1 MSAEIE
7 YAIKK
12 DVRNNPVIREVDA
25 QQKREF
31 RRTVLLAAAIV
42 ALLLFSAVQH
52 LQIVSTGYR
61 IQTLEKQRAA
71 EESANRQLRLE
82 VETLRT
88 PQRIE
93 RIAIEDLHMVPPS
106 AKDTLIIERAK
117 PASPDKAVVALG
129 PAPSASVR

>member
-1 MSAEIE
+1 MSVDIE

-12 DVRNNPVIREVDA
+12 DIRNNPVVREVDA
-25 QQKREF
+25 DQKREF
-31 RRTVLLAAAIV
+31 RRTVGLAALIV

-52 LQIVSTGYR
+52 LRIVKAGYT
-61 IQTLEKQRAA
+61 IQTLEQQRAV
-71 EESANRQLRLE
+71 EESANRHLRLE

-93 RIAIEDLHMVPPS
+93 RIAIDELHMVAPS

-117 PASPDKAVVALG
+117 PVSPDKAVVALG
-129 PAPSASVR
+129 PAASAR

>member
-1 MSAEIE
+1 MSIDIE

-12 DVRNNPVIREVDA
+12 DIRNNPVVREVDVE
-25 QQKREF
+25 QKREF
-31 RRTVLLAAAIV
+31 RRTLGLTALMV

-52 LQIVSTGYR
+52 LQVVSIGYK
-61 IQTLEKQRAA
+61 IQALEQARAA

-82 VETLRT
+82 VESLRA

-93 RIAIEDLHMVPPS
+93 QIAVDKLNMVAPS

-117 PASPDKAVVALG
+117 PVSPDKAVVALG
-129 PAPSASVR
+129 PATPSVR

>member
-1 MSAEIE
+1 MSIDIE

-12 DVRNNPVIREVDA
+12 DIRNNPVVREVDVE
-25 QQKREF
+25 QKREF
-31 RRTVLLAAAIV
+31 RRTVGLAALIV

-52 LQIVSTGYR
+52 LQIVNAGYR
-61 IQTLEKQRAA
+61 IQTLEQQRAA
-71 EESANRQLRLE
+71 EESTNRQLRLE

-93 RIAIEDLHMVPPS
+93 RIAIDQLHMVAPS

-117 PASPDKAVVALG
+117 PVSPDKAVVALG
-129 PAPSASVR
+129 PTASAR